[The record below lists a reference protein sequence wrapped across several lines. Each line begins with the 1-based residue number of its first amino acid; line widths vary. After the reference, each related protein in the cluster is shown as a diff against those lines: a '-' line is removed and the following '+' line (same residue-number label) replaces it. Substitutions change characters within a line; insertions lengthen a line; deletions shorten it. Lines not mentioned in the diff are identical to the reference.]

1 MYAWGLRNPYGVA
14 WGPDGRLYVAE
25 NGFDAR
31 GSRPIANAPDTI
43 WVIRQGVWYGWP
55 DFASGIPVTD
65 PRFKPDFAD
74 QPEFIMAEH
83 PPVEQPLL
91 TVPEHAGVTQIEFS
105 QGGGFGFDGQL
116 FMAEFGDMAPMTGR
130 LEEPHGRQVVRIDPS
145 TGEVQPFFHV
155 REGAE
160 GDQGMEHVATSGP
173 KRPVDVRFSPAGDA
187 LYVVDIGAFTVVQA
201 AAPKPIPFPG
211 TGVVWR
217 ITRDGARVDGP
228 PANISAAPGSA

>member
-1 MYAWGLRNPYGVA
+1 
-14 WGPDGRLYVAE
+14 
-25 NGFDAR
+25 
-31 GSRPIANAPDTI
+31 
-43 WVIRQGVWYGWP
+43 
-55 DFASGIPVTD
+55 
-65 PRFKPDFAD
+65 
-74 QPEFIMAEH
+74 MAEH